1 MSWHKHLQ
9 HKYGSTVEVWLLK
22 KSYCMGYEEKFLHG
36 LLLLTECTKTSQP
49 EQHWTW
55 GAPPIKTKI
64 LGSIE
69 IVPKQNRMLLCLC
82 RAIAPGL
89 VSPVSTVPLFPLLV
103 AYLVL
108 PIISTIARR
117 MPTQRPKAHRYHV
130 ETCEMAANNAIEL
143 FHESSFQQLSV
154 LTSE

>member
-1 MSWHKHLQ
+1 MSWPKHLQ

-36 LLLLTECTKTSQP
+36 LLLLTECTKTSQL
-49 EQHWTW
+49 EQHWTL

-69 IVPKQNRMLLCLC
+69 IGPEQNRMLLCLC
-82 RAIAPGL
+82 RAVAAGL
-89 VSPVSTVPLFPLLV
+89 VSPVSTGLLFPSLV

-108 PIISTIARR
+108 PIIVPLLSGHPR
-117 MPTQRPKAHRYHV
+117 
-130 ETCEMAANNAIEL
+130 NATKHIGSML
-143 FHESSFQQLSV
+143 KLV
-154 LTSE
+154 KWLRTM